1 MLNIIYKKSFERN
14 YIFLQ
19 IGLFIFF
26 TGLYIFLDFEGN
38 TNYFVMVD
46 SFGLGVTLIHIL
58 VNIIIGFLS
67 MIMVSYSIINYQF
80 TKKDVPGSNAIPL
93 ISFIFGILTFGCTS
107 CVVAFLASVGI
118 AFTPVLLPNGNLL
131 FKFAALLIVLL
142 GFFWVLYKLEH
153 TTCEVK

>member
-1 MLNIIYKKSFERN
+1 MLSIIYKKSFERN
-14 YIFLQ
+14 YIYLQ
-19 IGLFIFF
+19 IGLFLFF

-38 TNYFVMVD
+38 TNYSVMIE
-46 SFGLGVTLIHIL
+46 SFGLGITLIHVI
-58 VNIIIGFLS
+58 VNVIIGFLS
-67 MIMVSYSIINYQF
+67 MIMVSYSIINYSF

-131 FKFAALLIVLL
+131 FKFGALLIVLL
-142 GFFWVLYKLEH
+142 GFIWVLYKLEH